1 MFNPWGIKWFIAYL
15 FILGIQYCNMFE
27 RNDLALCFCRRI
39 SGFSDLST
47 IRTTIEEKLHKG
59 WTDQIIK
66 KLEDEMNK
74 KVKK

>member
-1 MFNPWGIKWFIAYL
+1 MFNPWGIKWFIIYVLIIAIM
-15 FILGIQYCNMFE
+15 FCNSLD
-27 RNDLALCFCRRI
+27 RTDLAMCFA
-39 SGFSDLST
+39 GGLVAFLT
-47 IRTTIEEKLHKG
+47 YQFFGPTIEEKLHKG